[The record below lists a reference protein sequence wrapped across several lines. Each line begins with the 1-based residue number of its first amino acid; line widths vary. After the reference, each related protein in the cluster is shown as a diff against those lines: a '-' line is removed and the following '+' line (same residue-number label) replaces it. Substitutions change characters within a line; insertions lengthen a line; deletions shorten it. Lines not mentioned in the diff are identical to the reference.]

1 MTQIFIYVC
10 RFTTAIRSGFIYQGN
25 ETITVGGGDDVWVYL
40 NGVLVLEVITRNAGT
55 SIPCKKI
62 DISAASNSGTG
73 IAFF

>member
-1 MTQIFIYVC
+1 M
-10 RFTTAIRSGFIYQGN
+10 
-25 ETITVGGGDDVWVYL
+25 GGGDDVWVYL

-73 IAFF
+73 ISLF